1 MTKKIEIRG
10 LDRNFKEVW
19 RSARTARVAKAMLP
33 LPKGYQPVRF
43 DDGGVVLLVHADLI
57 REAA

>member
-1 MTKKIEIRG
+1 MTKRIEIQG
-10 LDRNFKEVW
+10 LDRNFREVW
-19 RSARTARVAKAMLP
+19 RPARTTRVTKVMLP